1 MAVDAH
7 HHFWNPDRIPQSWMT
22 DEHVAIARAFEP
34 DDLEPLLRA
43 AGITRSVLVQSAARD
58 DDTDSVFELA
68 RDVTWVGGIV
78 AWCPLD
84 DGASGARRPR
94 RSSVSPGSQP
104 TRSSTPQPRRCT
116 GSIA

>member
-43 AGITRSVLVQSAARD
+43 AGITRSGAARD
-58 DDTDSVFELA
+58 DDTDYMFELA

-84 DGASGARRPR
+84 DEHRARARLEELRTKPKLRGVQLARRH
-94 RSSVSPGSQP
+94 PGFP
-104 TRSSTPQPRRCT
+104 IVVGFC
-116 GSIA
+116 A